1 MKKIRTITKSALLLM
16 LAVLTAFS
24 VCSCGGDCGKT
35 PAVADI
41 AKAITDKY
49 PLSDAMSEIT
59 GEDKI
64 KSVYGLDS
72 GDYTEF
78 VAYVNNSGVDQDEI
92 VIVKA
97 SSQDAVAGIKEKLE
111 NKMTAKLN
119 STKSYLPDQY
129 EMISKCE
136 VAEKGDYVRMI
147 ISPNAEDMVSIFNA
161 QFE

>member
-24 VCSCGGDCGKT
+24 VCSCGGDSGKT

>member
-1 MKKIRTITKSALLLM
+1 MKIKSISKTAVILM
-16 LAVLTAFS
+16 LALLTALS
-24 VCSCGGDCGKT
+24 VCACGGDSGKT

-41 AKAITDKY
+41 AKAITEKY
-49 PLSDAMSEIT
+49 PLSDAMSEVT

-64 KSVYGLDS
+64 KNVYGFDAA
-72 GDYTEF
+72 DYSEIA
-78 VAYVNNSGVDQDEI
+78 AYVNNSGTEQDEI

-97 SSQDAVAGIKEKLE
+97 SSSDKVAEIKEKLE

-129 EMISKCE
+129 EMIQKCE

-147 ISPNAEDMVSIFNA
+147 ISPDADGMVDIFNA

>member
-1 MKKIRTITKSALLLM
+1 MKIKTITKSALIFV
-16 LAVLTAFS
+16 LALIAALS
-24 VCSCGGDCGKT
+24 VCSCGGGGSKT

-49 PLSDAMSEIT
+49 PLSAAMAEVT

-64 KSVYGLDS
+64 KNVYGFDAS
-72 GDYTEF
+72 DYSEIA
-78 VAYVNNSGVDQDEI
+78 AYVNNSGVEQDEI

-97 SSQDAVAGIKEKLE
+97 SSPDKVASIKEKLE

-119 STKSYLPDQY
+119 QTKNYLPEQY
-129 EMISKCE
+129 AMIEKCE

-147 ISPNAEDMVSIFNA
+147 ISPNADDMVSIFNA
-161 QFE
+161 QFGD

>member
-1 MKKIRTITKSALLLM
+1 MKIKTITKTALILM

-24 VCSCGGDCGKT
+24 VCSCGGSSEKT

-41 AKAITDKY
+41 AKAITDEF
-49 PLSDAMSEIT
+49 PLSNAMSEVS

-64 KSVYGLDS
+64 KNVYGFEPT
-72 GDYTEF
+72 DYSEV
-78 VAYVNNSGVDQDEI
+78 VAYVNNSGTDQDEI

-97 SSQDAVAGIKEKLE
+97 TSSDAVQNIKGKLE
-111 NKMTAKLN
+111 NKMKAKLN
-119 STKSYLPDQY
+119 STKSYLPEQY

-147 ISPNAEDMVSIFNA
+147 ISPNADRMVEIFNA